1 MAKILI
7 VEDDEAI
14 AGLEE
19 DYLTS
24 EGYETET
31 AHDGEEGLKKA
42 LSTDYDLML
51 LDVMLPKMD
60 GFELLERVRF
70 EKDIP
75 ILLVT
80 ARKED
85 IDKIKGLG
93 LGADDYVTKPFSP
106 GELVA
111 RVKAHL
117 SRYSRLIG
125 IADLEKDVLKV
136 RGLRLERKTKRVFVN
151 GEEKRLTVREY
162 ELLYFFMT
170 HPNKVYSKQDLF
182 REVWGSEGYGD
193 LATVPVHVNK
203 LREKIEVDRDNP
215 QYVETVWG
223 MGYRLKI

>member
-7 VEDDEAI
+7 VDDDEAI

-19 DYLTS
+19 DYLTA

-182 REVWGSEGYGD
+182 REVWGSEEYGD
-193 LATVPVHVNK
+193 LATVPGHVNK

-215 QYVETVWG
+215 QYVETVGG

>member
-19 DYLTS
+19 DYLAA

-31 AHDGEEGLKKA
+31 AHDGEEGLRKA
-42 LSTDYDLML
+42 LGGDYDLML

-60 GFELLERVRF
+60 GFELLERVRY

-106 GELVA
+106 GELMA

-117 SRYSRLIG
+117 SRYSRLVG
-125 IADLEKDVLKV
+125 VADLEKDALKI

-162 ELLYFFMT
+162 ELLHFFMT
-170 HPNKVYSKQDLF
+170 HPNKTYSKQDLF
-182 REVWGSEGYGD
+182 REVWGSEDVGD
-193 LATVPVHVNK
+193 VATVPVHVNK

-215 QYVETVWG
+215 QYIETVWG
-223 MGYRLKI
+223 VGYRLRV

>member
-19 DYLTS
+19 DYLTA

-182 REVWGSEGYGD
+182 REVWGSDEYGD

>member
-19 DYLTS
+19 DYLAA

-31 AHDGEEGLKKA
+31 AHDGEEGLRKA
-42 LSTDYDLML
+42 LGGDYDLML

-60 GFELLERVRF
+60 GFELLERVRY

-182 REVWGSEGYGD
+182 REVWGSDEYGD

>member
-19 DYLTS
+19 DYLTA

-42 LSTDYDLML
+42 LSADYDLML

-182 REVWGSEGYGD
+182 REVWGSEEYGD

>member
-19 DYLTS
+19 DYLTA

-117 SRYSRLIG
+117 SRYSRLMG

-182 REVWGSEGYGD
+182 REVWGSEEYGD

>member
-1 MAKILI
+1 M
-7 VEDDEAI
+7 
-14 AGLEE
+14 
-19 DYLTS
+19 
-24 EGYETET
+24 
-31 AHDGEEGLKKA
+31 
-42 LSTDYDLML
+42 
-51 LDVMLPKMD
+51 
-60 GFELLERVRF
+60 
-70 EKDIP
+70 
-75 ILLVT
+75 
-80 ARKED
+80 
-85 IDKIKGLG
+85 
-93 LGADDYVTKPFSP
+93 
-106 GELVA
+106 
-111 RVKAHL
+111 KAHL

-182 REVWGSEGYGD
+182 REVWGSEEYGD

>member
-19 DYLTS
+19 DYLAA

-42 LSTDYDLML
+42 LGSDYDLML

-60 GFELLERVRF
+60 GFELLERVRY

-106 GELVA
+106 GELMA

-117 SRYSRLIG
+117 SRYSRLVG
-125 IADLEKDVLKV
+125 VADLEKDALKI

-162 ELLYFFMT
+162 ELLHFFMT
-170 HPNKVYSKQDLF
+170 HPNKTYSKQDLF
-182 REVWGSEGYGD
+182 REVWGSEDVGD
-193 LATVPVHVNK
+193 VATVPVHVNK

-215 QYVETVWG
+215 QYIETVWG
-223 MGYRLKI
+223 VGYRLRV

>member
-19 DYLTS
+19 DYLAA
-24 EGYETET
+24 EGHETET
-31 AHDGEEGLKKA
+31 AHDGEEGLRKA
-42 LSTDYDLML
+42 LGGDYDLML

-60 GFELLERVRF
+60 GFELLERVRY

-106 GELVA
+106 GELMA

-117 SRYSRLIG
+117 SRYSRLVG
-125 IADLEKDVLKV
+125 VADLEKDALKI

-162 ELLYFFMT
+162 ELLHFFMT
-170 HPNKVYSKQDLF
+170 HPNKTYSKQDLF
-182 REVWGSEGYGD
+182 REVWGSGD
-193 LATVPVHVNK
+193 VGDVATVPVHVNK

-215 QYVETVWG
+215 QYIETVWG
-223 MGYRLKI
+223 VGYRLRV

>member
-19 DYLTS
+19 DYLAA

-31 AHDGEEGLKKA
+31 AHDGEEGLRKA
-42 LSTDYDLML
+42 LGGDYDLML

-60 GFELLERVRF
+60 GFELLERVRY

-106 GELVA
+106 GELMA

-117 SRYSRLIG
+117 SRYSRLVG
-125 IADLEKDVLKV
+125 VADLEKDALKI

-170 HPNKVYSKQDLF
+170 HPNKTYSKQDLF
-182 REVWGSEGYGD
+182 REVWGSEDVGD
-193 LATVPVHVNK
+193 VATVPVHVNK

-215 QYVETVWG
+215 QYIETVWG
-223 MGYRLKI
+223 VGYRLRV

>member
-19 DYLTS
+19 DYLIA

-31 AHDGEEGLKKA
+31 AHDGEEGLHKA
-42 LSTDYDLML
+42 LSSDYDLML

-60 GFELLERVRF
+60 GFELLERIRF

-117 SRYSRLIG
+117 SRYSRLMG

-136 RGLRLERKTKRVFVN
+136 RGLRLERKSKRVFVN

-182 REVWGSEGYGD
+182 REVWGSEEYGD

>member
-19 DYLTS
+19 DYLQA
-24 EGYETET
+24 EGFETEL

-42 LSTDYDLML
+42 LSSNYDLML

-60 GFELLERVRF
+60 GFELLERIRY

-125 IADLEKDVLKV
+125 AADLEKDVLKV
-136 RGLRLERKTKRVFVN
+136 RGLRLERNSKRVFVN
-151 GEEKRLTVREY
+151 GEEKRLTLREY
-162 ELLYFFMT
+162 ELLLFFMT

-182 REVWGSEGYGD
+182 REVWGSGEVGD

-215 QYVETVWG
+215 QYIETVWG
-223 MGYRLKI
+223 MGYRLKV

>member
-19 DYLTS
+19 DYLAA
-24 EGYETET
+24 EGHTTET
-31 AHDGEEGLKKA
+31 AHDGEEGLRKA
-42 LSTDYDLML
+42 LGGDYDLML

-60 GFELLERVRF
+60 GFELLERIRY

-106 GELVA
+106 GELMA

-117 SRYSRLIG
+117 SRYSRLVG
-125 IADLEKDVLKV
+125 VADLEKDALKI

-162 ELLYFFMT
+162 ELLHFFMT
-170 HPNKVYSKQDLF
+170 HPNKTYSKQDLF
-182 REVWGSEGYGD
+182 REVWGSEDVGD
-193 LATVPVHVNK
+193 VATVPVHVNK

-215 QYVETVWG
+215 QYIETVWG
-223 MGYRLKI
+223 VGYRLRV

>member
-19 DYLTS
+19 DYLTA

-42 LSTDYDLML
+42 LSADYDLML

-182 REVWGSEGYGD
+182 REVWGSDEYGD

>member
-19 DYLTS
+19 DYLTA

-182 REVWGSEGYGD
+182 REVWGSEEYGD

>member
-19 DYLTS
+19 DYLTA

-60 GFELLERVRF
+60 GFELLERVRL

-117 SRYSRLIG
+117 SRYSRLMG

-182 REVWGSEGYGD
+182 REVWGSEEYGD

>member
-1 MAKILI
+1 LAKILI

-19 DYLTS
+19 DYLAA

-31 AHDGEEGLKKA
+31 AHDGEEGLRKA
-42 LSTDYDLML
+42 LGGDYDLML

-60 GFELLERVRF
+60 GFELLERVRY

-106 GELVA
+106 GELMA

-117 SRYSRLIG
+117 SRYSRLVG
-125 IADLEKDVLKV
+125 VADLEKDALKI

-170 HPNKVYSKQDLF
+170 HPNKTYSKQDLF
-182 REVWGSEGYGD
+182 REVWGSEDVGD
-193 LATVPVHVNK
+193 VATVPVHVNK

-215 QYVETVWG
+215 QYIETVWG
-223 MGYRLKI
+223 VGYRLRV

>member
-19 DYLTS
+19 DYLAA

-182 REVWGSEGYGD
+182 REVWGSEEYGD